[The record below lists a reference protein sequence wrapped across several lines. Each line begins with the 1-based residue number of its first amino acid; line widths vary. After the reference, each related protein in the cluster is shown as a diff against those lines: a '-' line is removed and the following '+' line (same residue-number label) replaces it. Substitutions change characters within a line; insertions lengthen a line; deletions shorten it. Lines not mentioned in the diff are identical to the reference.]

1 MPAKK
6 RGGHRSGYV
15 WMKVPTEAD
24 VDKLRT
30 LIAAKGPP
38 WDQWEYKLERGR
50 IVIYDP
56 VIPFN
61 STTHRFDP
69 ALRYMTKHLRLTP
82 VIPGPFQLEYYRHTD
97 RFAAV
102 PVAGTIEEVA
112 ADILTDL
119 FGVCAPSGTIA
130 SAAPKS

>member
-6 RGGHRSGYV
+6 TGGRRSGYV
-15 WMKVPTEAD
+15 WMKLPTEAD
-24 VDKLRT
+24 VEKLRT
-30 LIAAKGPP
+30 LISANGSP

-61 STTHRFDP
+61 PDTHRFDP
-69 ALRYMTKHLRLTP
+69 ARRYMSKHLRLSP
-82 VIPGPFQLEYYRHTD
+82 VIPGPFQLEYYRHTG

-102 PVAGTIEEVA
+102 PVVGTIEEVA
-112 ADILTDL
+112 SAILTDL
-119 FGVCAPSGTIA
+119 FGVCAPSGTITGTV
-130 SAAPKS
+130 PKS